1 MAGEPAD
8 APEDSSE
15 NGRRFTIRGERM
27 LGKRDA
33 RGHMVRV
40 SMMERHK

>member
-15 NGRRFTIRGERM
+15 NGQRLTEG
-27 LGKRDA
+27 LGLGA
-33 RGHMVRV
+33 HVTPVGQGH
-40 SMMERHK
+40 HQHYQGA